1 MATPELWLKPAQIE
15 TVSRRHEPRLKTDSL
30 TRDNREKTRPAQAR
44 LRKKH
49 TLGCESGSAAKVET
63 GKTSPFHCLKMDAL
77 SVSFRLHVN
86 EREINAFCVSEARSH
101 SSYNGYVSV

>member
-15 TVSRRHEPRLKTDSL
+15 TVSRRHEPRHKTDSL

-44 LRKKH
+44 LKRSTPWDARAVPKRRLRREKH
-49 TLGCESGSAAKVET
+49 RRSLSENGC
-63 GKTSPFHCLKMDAL
+63 DAL

-86 EREINAFCVSEARSH
+86 EREN
-101 SSYNGYVSV
+101 